1 MSFNTDVVHALNVL
15 WRETILKQKET
26 ASIIVPVASQTLS
39 TSNGNLTILMDYEQ
53 LQEATDMTFVME
65 GSNYTVPAHDL
76 RGEFAY
82 ESFNMNPYT
91 SVFHLTGDP
100 GLFSIG
106 ARDWLTTDTA
116 LMHEIKVVVR
126 VYRETGPFSYETI
139 NIIKGSQ
146 QLQVFLGSNESFRLE
161 YDSDSQGTNPNEATI
176 LSGTELVI
184 TRLSRNPYYVAAI
197 TPP

>member
-1 MSFNTDVVHALNVL
+1 
-15 WRETILKQKET
+15 
-26 ASIIVPVASQTLS
+26 
-39 TSNGNLTILMDYEQ
+39 
-53 LQEATDMTFVME
+53 
-65 GSNYTVPAHDL
+65 
-76 RGEFAY
+76 
-82 ESFNMNPYT
+82 
-91 SVFHLTGDP
+91 
-100 GLFSIG
+100 
-106 ARDWLTTDTA
+106 
-116 LMHEIKVVVR
+116 MHEIKVVVR